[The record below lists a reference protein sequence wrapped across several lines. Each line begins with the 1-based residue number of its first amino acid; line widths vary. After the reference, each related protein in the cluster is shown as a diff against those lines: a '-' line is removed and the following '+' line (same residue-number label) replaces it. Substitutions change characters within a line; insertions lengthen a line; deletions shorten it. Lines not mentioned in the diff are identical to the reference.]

1 MSILRLLARK
11 SPRAQVDAFVG
22 GMIGAATFG
31 GLRAMYSRVP
41 TQEIVIE
48 DACIV
53 TIRFEGDQDA

>member
-1 MSILRLLARK
+1 MSILRLMARRTPG
-11 SPRAQVDAFVG
+11 SQVDAFIG

-31 GLRAMYSRVP
+31 GFRAMFSRVP

-53 TIRFEGDQDA
+53 TIRFEEGA